1 MLGTGQHGDGG
12 IIPSL
17 AARPVSSELVRL
29 CCSVAHHFLR
39 LSVVRMNT
47 RQEKKRRGG
56 GIEVSTVTS
65 LFCSAL
71 TLDPLIT
78 TKSKEP
84 SPQTNQTIST
94 PLFLLLQYFPIPL
107 YLYYR
112 NRPLT
117 DKLWSDTVRCTN
129 RSVKLPA
136 SQAWFLCLTVCSSES
151 DVCL

>member
-39 LSVVRMNT
+39 LSVVRMNA
-47 RQEKKRRGG
+47 RREEEERRGG

-71 TLDPLIT
+71 TLDPLT
-78 TKSKEP
+78 LTKSQEP

-107 YLYYR
+107 CLY
-112 NRPLT
+112 
-117 DKLWSDTVRCTN
+117 
-129 RSVKLPA
+129 
-136 SQAWFLCLTVCSSES
+136 
-151 DVCL
+151 